1 MAGIASYDYQLH
13 GGPNGYDGDRA
24 ILRLYDA
31 DKSPVAYVRFIPTGQ
46 PIPSDVDGEPWAT
59 MFMPEQALPAVIDM
73 LRNEK
78 PISFYFAVTSG
89 FLHTGDEP
97 VGESEI
103 AGP

>member
-1 MAGIASYDYQLH
+1 MADIATYDYQLH
-13 GGPNGYDGDRA
+13 GGPNGYSGKRA

-31 DKSPVAYVRFIPTGQ
+31 DKSPVAYVHFIPAGQ
-46 PIPSDVDGEPWAT
+46 PIPHDVDGPPWAT

-78 PISFYFAVTSG
+78 PISFYSAVGSG

-97 VGESEI
+97 IGESEI
-103 AGP
+103 SGP

>member
-1 MAGIASYDYQLH
+1 MAGIATYDYQFH
-13 GGPNGYDGDRA
+13 GGANGYSGRRA

-31 DKSPVAYVRFIPTGQ
+31 NRSTVAYVHFIPAGL
-46 PIPSDVDGEPWAT
+46 PIPNDVDGPPWAT

-78 PISFYFAVTSG
+78 PISFYFASGSG

-103 AGP
+103 SGP